1 VALPIGD
8 AFGMVFI
15 GLVMF
20 FIYII
25 SGLLFFRVSV
35 SLLNFPPFSDSVF
48 HSVLASFVST

>member
-1 VALPIGD
+1 MALPIGD